1 MQEAV
6 EELYAVAI
14 VSSHIFEL
22 FRLFFVVL
30 FQRVE
35 PFWFDPVAASLIEDL
50 NLVEG
55 GNEIVTGGPLNLESN
70 IRVNCDVL
78 GEPNCGEMTPA

>member
-6 EELYAVAI
+6 EELYAAAI
-14 VSSHIFEL
+14 VSGHILEL
-22 FRLFFVVL
+22 FRLVCIIL
-30 FQRVE
+30 FQRVK
-35 PFWFDPVAASLIEDL
+35 PFWLNPVAASLIEDL

-55 GNEIVTGGPLNLESN
+55 GNEIVTGRPLNLESN

-78 GEPNCGEMTPA
+78 GEPNCGEVTPA

>member
-6 EELYAVAI
+6 EELYAAAI
-14 VSSHIFEL
+14 VSGHILEL
-22 FRLFFVVL
+22 FRLVCIVL
-30 FQRVE
+30 FQRVK
-35 PFWFDPVAASLIEDL
+35 PFWLNPVAASLIEDL

-55 GNEIVTGGPLNLESN
+55 GNEIVTGRPLNLESN

-78 GEPNCGEMTPA
+78 GEPDCREVTPA